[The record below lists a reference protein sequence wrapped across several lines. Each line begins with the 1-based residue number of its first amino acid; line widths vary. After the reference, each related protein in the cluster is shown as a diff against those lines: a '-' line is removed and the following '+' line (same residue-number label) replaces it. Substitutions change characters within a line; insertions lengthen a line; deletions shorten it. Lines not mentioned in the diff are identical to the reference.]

1 MLGQQAGEPARALVV
16 DRARHAYGRAPDPAR
31 GQAQDRHDRAAA
43 AADRP
48 VGRQRVG
55 LGGDAARHAGRT
67 RDGDEGAVAAD
78 ELLAQGREGGTFLGD
93 RLREGVGAAEVVGE
107 CQVDHPV
114 GLGGAGAKDV
124 QVGEGSPERL
134 GAGRLGGQRGRVGA
148 GEREDGVAVAEQ
160 LGDDGGAD
168 QAGATGD
175 EDAHGTLPEVMG
187 LLSHHSSRVTGQSPI
202 TYDGPMARWEPGARE
217 RLVVAAVDLFTE
229 QGYDATT
236 VAQIAERAGVTKST
250 FFRHFPDK
258 RELLV
263 AGQETLSRLLA
274 EGIAEAPV
282 SASPLEAV
290 AAGLERASS
299 AMGPMNRELGPRL
312 KAAVAASAELQER
325 DALKSVGLA
334 AAMTTA
340 LVARG
345 VPDPTA
351 HLAGEL
357 GVLAFKRGY
366 AEWSEGDRDAED
378 ELARYTLA
386 ALDELRA
393 ATASLG

>member
-1 MLGQQAGEPARALVV
+1 
-16 DRARHAYGRAPDPAR
+16 
-31 GQAQDRHDRAAA
+31 
-43 AADRP
+43 
-48 VGRQRVG
+48 
-55 LGGDAARHAGRT
+55 
-67 RDGDEGAVAAD
+67 
-78 ELLAQGREGGTFLGD
+78 
-93 RLREGVGAAEVVGE
+93 
-107 CQVDHPV
+107 
-114 GLGGAGAKDV
+114 
-124 QVGEGSPERL
+124 
-134 GAGRLGGQRGRVGA
+134 
-148 GEREDGVAVAEQ
+148 
-160 LGDDGGAD
+160 
-168 QAGATGD
+168 
-175 EDAHGTLPEVMG
+175 
-187 LLSHHSSRVTGQSPI
+187 
-202 TYDGPMARWEPGARE
+202 MARWEPGARE

-229 QGYDATT
+229 RGYDATT

-250 FFRHFPDK
+250 FFRYFPDK

-290 AAGLERASS
+290 AAGLKRASS
-299 AMGPMNRELGPRL
+299 AMGQMNRELGPL

-325 DALKSVGLA
+325 DALKSVSLA

-340 LVARG
+340 LITRG
-345 VPDPTA
+345 VPDSTA

-378 ELARYTLA
+378 ELAQYTLA

-393 ATASLG
+393 ASASLG